1 MLDIVEGVDIEIGG
15 PIYDLVD
22 KILHLV
28 DKMMV
33 LVDKICYLVD
43 IMGSLVDKMVVLVDI
58 IRFLV
63 DKITILIKIVIS
75 ADIFTVI
82 CGRIADIY
90 F

>member
-1 MLDIVEGVDIEIGG
+1 MSVNIETGG

-22 KILHLV
+22 KLLHLV
-28 DKMMV
+28 DKMVV
-33 LVDKICYLVD
+33 LVDKICY
-43 IMGSLVDKMVVLVDI
+43 LVDI

-63 DKITILIKIVIS
+63 DKITIIIKIVIF

-82 CGRIADIY
+82 CGRIVDIY